1 MKKIENNTKSNF
13 LKKIFVKICRLI
25 GYEIIDQNNFFIPTL
40 NKPINS
46 TLSIQGKKSINIPLG
61 EVKITR
67 PVKSLDIIIRSCSS
81 VKMLTQNKNRI
92 FEKEKIEYTLRS
104 INSIL
109 KSVTESKKYHSNIA
123 FKITVVDHNSSK
135 ENLEKIE
142 NLIKNSN
149 LDCELINLEVDVFK
163 KNINLINQR
172 NEKSTSNQISNM
184 CNIYKSLELSKF
196 LQDLVYFVEDD
207 YIHEVHSISE
217 MIFAYERIATLT
229 KDEIIMCPTDY
240 PYLYMRADDTK
251 IYLGENC
258 HWRKITETLCTF
270 LMSKQT
276 IEKHWDKLTSM
287 CKQEHY
293 PFESP
298 LHKIYKEELCIS
310 PLPSLAIHCTNV
322 NSAFG
327 LSPNINWK
335 RIWDE
340 NKV

>member
-135 ENLEKIE
+135 ENLERIE
-142 NLIKNSN
+142 HLIKNSN
-149 LDCELINLEVDVFK
+149 LDYELINLEVDVFK

-184 CNIYKSLELSKF
+184 CNIYKSLELSKL

>member
-184 CNIYKSLELSKF
+184 CNIYKSLELSKL

-298 LHKIYKEELCIS
+298 LHEIYKEELCIS

>member
-40 NKPINS
+40 NKPISS